1 MSSTAETG
9 EISDQLTN
17 LAVPLSTA
25 TITVRVIKSF
35 EYRTE
40 KSLVLHALDLEH
52 MTVGELKERV
62 RNAVKTEPGWKAY
75 RTVQLDT
82 LKLYTKAHGA
92 KTTNLI
98 INLDHDEW
106 ILEDD
111 SAILASLGFENETE
125 VSFFNRELYEA
136 FKKDPTVRDFLQS
149 SLSYLTSDRPSGDI
163 GCLRPMLVP
172 SLTLHDSSCS
182 YSR

>member
-1 MSSTAETG
+1 MSSTG

-17 LAVPLSTA
+17 LAAPLSAA

-40 KSLVLHALDLEH
+40 KSLVLHGLDLEH
-52 MTVGELKERV
+52 TTVGELEERV
-62 RNAVKTEPGWKAY
+62 RNVVNTESGWKAY

-106 ILEDD
+106 ILNDD
-111 SAILASLGFENETE
+111 GATLASLGFAENETE

-136 FKKDPTVRDFLQS
+136 FKLNPITKW
-149 SLSYLTSDRPSGDI
+149 
-163 GCLRPMLVP
+163 
-172 SLTLHDSSCS
+172 
-182 YSR
+182 

>member
-1 MSSTAETG
+1 MTSTAETG

-17 LAVPLSTA
+17 LAAPLSAA

-52 MTVGELKERV
+52 MTVGDLKERV
-62 RNAVKTEPGWKAY
+62 RNAVKTEAGWKPY

-98 INLDHDEW
+98 INLDHDDW
-106 ILEDD
+106 ILDDD
-111 SAILASLGFENETE
+111 SAILASIGFGEGQFMN
-125 VSFFNRELYEA
+125 A
-136 FKKDPTVRDFLQS
+136 FRSID
-149 SLSYLTSDRPSGDI
+149 SL
-163 GCLRPMLVP
+163 
-172 SLTLHDSSCS
+172 
-182 YSR
+182 